1 MGYLHP
7 ETYLFPATAGFR
19 DDFYAFGVTLWELL
33 TMQSARAELHAQLQ
47 RLPQEKLEQLFKEMQ
62 RHHWDIDDI
71 DRCCAAA
78 ELWGYISLDQGALP
92 ISVQRAPSAHL
103 EGHLTGKFIDVG

>member
-7 ETYLFPATAGFR
+7 ESYLFPATAGFR

-33 TMQSARAELHAQLQ
+33 TMQSARAELHAQLR

-62 RHHWDIDDI
+62 RHYWDVDDI

-78 ELWGYISLDQGALP
+78 ELWGYISLDQ
-92 ISVQRAPSAHL
+92 VRF
-103 EGHLTGKFIDVG
+103 LTQCKESLLHTWKNFG